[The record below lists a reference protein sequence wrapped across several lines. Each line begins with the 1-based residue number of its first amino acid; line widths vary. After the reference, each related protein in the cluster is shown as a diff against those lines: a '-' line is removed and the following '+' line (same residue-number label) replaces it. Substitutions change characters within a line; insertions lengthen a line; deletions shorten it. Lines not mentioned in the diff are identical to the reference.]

1 MGIKEFL
8 NRYTAVAVYLF
19 FYAPIALPF
28 LSVFYLHKI
37 NAGSAIDCIAGHC
50 ILHKNLLVPF
60 DISPKS
66 HEKGRFLLIFNCLF
80 ACVHAMINWKLEF
93 ERKGVFLMIRSI
105 SIGFNTMDVYD
116 FIKTMYPGGNQLN
129 TAIYAKW
136 AGADA
141 AYLGYFSDDVR
152 GRHLKWVLE
161 KNGVDLT
168 RCKMLHGQCSYAMTT
183 LVDGNR
189 TFHGTRKGVNAM
201 TPIRLDKEDLA
212 YIKGFDLAIS
222 DCYSNLDVTEIQK
235 INDLGIP
242 FAYDFSEEF
251 TEDTLKEYC
260 PHVDYCFLSCN
271 QQGSEEQIQALL
283 RRIHSYGP
291 KIVVGT
297 RGAEGQIVF
306 DGEQFYVGKAAPAT
320 VVDTMGAGD
329 SFTCSFSVAYT
340 DSKKTGSE
348 RIRETMDFAA
358 KFAAKICGINGSV
371 GDGLTYEGN
380 LEDLYSDEDGYAYKP
395 YVKPFGEVQSK

>member
-1 MGIKEFL
+1 
-8 NRYTAVAVYLF
+8 
-19 FYAPIALPF
+19 
-28 LSVFYLHKI
+28 
-37 NAGSAIDCIAGHC
+37 
-50 ILHKNLLVPF
+50 
-60 DISPKS
+60 
-66 HEKGRFLLIFNCLF
+66 
-80 ACVHAMINWKLEF
+80 
-93 ERKGVFLMIRSI
+93 MIRSI

-116 FIKTMYPGGNQLN
+116 FVKTMYPGGNQLN

-136 AGADA
+136 AGADS

-152 GRHLKWVLE
+152 GQHLKWVLE
-161 KNGVDLT
+161 KNKVDLT
-168 RCKMLHGQCSYAMTT
+168 RCKVLHGQCSYAMTT

-201 TPIRLDKEDLA
+201 TPIVLDEEDLA

-222 DCYSNLDVTEIQK
+222 DCYSNLDPAEIQK
-235 INDLGIP
+235 INDLGVP

-251 TEDTLKEYC
+251 TEEILKEYC

-271 QQGSEEQIQALL
+271 QQGKEEQIHELL
-283 RRIHSYGP
+283 QRIHSYGP

-306 DGEQFYVGKAAPAT
+306 DGEQFYTGKAAPAT

-340 DSKKTGSE
+340 DSKKSGSE
-348 RIRETMDFAA
+348 RVREAMDFGA
-358 KFAAKICGINGSV
+358 KFAAKICGVNGSV
-371 GDGLTYEGN
+371 GDGLTYEGS
-380 LEDLYSDEDGYAYKP
+380 LEDLYNDEDGSVYKP
-395 YVKPFGEVQSK
+395 YIKPFGEVQSK

>member
-1 MGIKEFL
+1 MMGW
-8 NRYTAVAVYLF
+8 
-19 FYAPIALPF
+19 
-28 LSVFYLHKI
+28 
-37 NAGSAIDCIAGHC
+37 
-50 ILHKNLLVPF
+50 
-60 DISPKS
+60 ISDFK
-66 HEKGRFLLIFNCLF
+66 
-80 ACVHAMINWKLEF
+80 
-93 ERKGVFLMIRSI
+93 RKGGYPMIRSI

-136 AGADA
+136 AGADS

-152 GRHLKWVLE
+152 GKHLKWVLE

-168 RCKMLHGQCSYAMTT
+168 RCKVLHGQCSYAMTT

-201 TPIRLDKEDLA
+201 TPIVLDEADLA
-212 YIKGFDLAIS
+212 YIKGFDLVIS

-251 TEDTLKEYC
+251 TEESLREYC
-260 PHVDYCFLSCN
+260 PHINYCFLSCN
-271 QQGSEEQIQALL
+271 QQGGEAEIRALL
-283 RRIHSYGP
+283 QRIFSYGP
-291 KIVVGT
+291 QIVVGT
-297 RGAEGQIVF
+297 RGADGQIVF
-306 DGEQFYVGKAAPAT
+306 DGERFYEGKAAPAT
-320 VVDTMGAGD
+320 IVDTMGAGD
-329 SFTCSFSVAYT
+329 SFTCSFSIAYT
-340 DSKKTGSE
+340 ASQQTGE
-348 RIRETMDFAA
+348 ARIREAMDFGS
-358 KFAAKICGINGSV
+358 KFAAKVCGVNGSV

-380 LEDLYSDEDGYAYKP
+380 LEDLYNSDDGYAYKP